1 MAQVTTASLMQAF
14 QKLEERVKKIEEKMQ
29 VNDEI
34 IERVD
39 KRLQNIEK
47 MFTSIQKFAV
57 WGIVSPALAGVVVV
71 IVQHWF
77 HF

>member
-1 MAQVTTASLMQAF
+1 
-14 QKLEERVKKIEEKMQ
+14 MQ

-39 KRLQNIEK
+39 QRLQNIEK

-57 WGIVSPALAGVVVV
+57 WELSHQPLQG
-71 IVQHWF
+71 W
-77 HF
+77 